1 MTGQGCLSKKLSIL
15 IFNTDPLFHVFDF
28 NMWQNSWEFFANA
41 SQFIECTTSYNVNTY
56 ICRYGWTVEMVS
68 KIIRKFQANSTQN
81 LKFAF
86 ISIDYR
92 WINIIRSFV
101 LRNFILLENFTMSCM
116 YQQWLIKM
124 ARKFKIYMDWNTR
137 IEWFPEILYQ
147 RDNSSEKWTKST
159 LF

>member
-1 MTGQGCLSKKLSIL
+1 MRFKPFHSLMTSQGCLSKKLSIL

-86 ISIDYR
+86 ILIDYR

-101 LRNFILLENFTMSCM
+101 LRNFILLENFTMSCTNSGLLK
-116 YQQWLIKM
+116 W
-124 ARKFKIYMDWNTR
+124 RENSKFI
-137 IEWFPEILYQ
+137 
-147 RDNSSEKWTKST
+147 WTGT
-159 LF
+159 PG